1 MNSIAKKLVA
11 VVTIATFSAV
21 ALAGPADA
29 DPGHQQEQRNIWCC

>member
-29 DPGHQQEQRNIWCC
+29 DPGHQQQRTIWCC